1 MSHRVLMLSHHGRT
15 VAGGA
20 TLADSALADGLR
32 ELGHRVDLLYYDD
45 ILPAWVR
52 GTWRLLLFPLA
63 ALLAFLRRH
72 PDARYDVLESTAGDA
87 WPIVLFLRLLPG
99 PKPLVSIRTHG
110 LEHRRAELDEAR
122 RRWEGRPL
130 GFATRLYHFRWRLWE
145 VARDLRSA
153 DAVFLLNQ
161 EDRDYAVGKLGV
173 PAGKIHTLSNG
184 LPSYLVAMEEPDPDP
199 ERLFRLLFL
208 GVWSPVKGSDLL
220 PAIVRRV
227 FASDPR
233 WRLTCAG
240 VQTSPEKVL
249 AAFDPAD
256 RARVTVIPRYENRD
270 LPEILRHH
278 GVFLFPSPAEGCS
291 LALLEAMAGG
301 LVPVTTRTGYAADL
315 IEPGRNGFLSPPG
328 DVDGPAAA
336 LLEVAGDPRR
346 ALEIGL
352 AARAAMKDHSWTSR
366 TAERVRIWEALV
378 REPGSPLRCWDV

>member
-1 MSHRVLMLSHHGRT
+1 MSHRILMLSHHGRT
-15 VAGGA
+15 IAGGA
-20 TLADSALADGLR
+20 TLADSALAAGLE
-32 ELGHRVDLLYYDD
+32 ELGHWVDLLYFDD
-45 ILPAWVR
+45 VLPEWAR
-52 GTWRLLLFPLA
+52 GTWRLLLFPWA
-63 ALLAFLRRH
+63 AARVFLRRYAE
-72 PDARYDVLESTAGDA
+72 ARYDVIESTAGDA
-87 WPIVLFLRLLPG
+87 WPIVLLLRLLPG

-110 LEHRRAELDEAR
+110 LEHLRAELDEAR
-122 RRWEGRPL
+122 RRREGRPV

-161 EDRDYAVGKLGV
+161 EDRDYAVEKLGI

-184 LPSYLVAMEEPDPDP
+184 LPPYLMAMGEPAADPG
-199 ERLFRLLFL
+199 RLFRLLFL
-208 GVWSPVKGSDLL
+208 GVWSPVKGADLL

-227 FASDPR
+227 FAGDPR

-240 VQTSPEKVL
+240 VQTAPEGVL

-256 RARVTVIPRYENRD
+256 RGRVEVVPRYENRE

-315 IEPGRNGFLSPPG
+315 IEPGRNGFLAPPG
-328 DVDGPAAA
+328 DIEGPAAT
-336 LLEVAGDPRR
+336 LLELARDPER
-346 ALEIGL
+346 ALEIGR
-352 AARAAMKDHSWTSR
+352 AARAAMADHSWTSLI
-366 TAERVRIWEALV
+366 AERVRIWDSLLVEREGEA
-378 REPGSPLRCWDV
+378 